1 MDKIIIRR
9 AEAGDAAA
17 LAEIYRYY
25 VEKTAITFEYTPPTA
40 KEFAGRMAHTMAR
53 YPYLAAER
61 DGEVLGYAYAEV
73 FKDRAAYDWAVE
85 TTVYLRPDAKGQG
98 AGRALYEALEDALG
112 RMGIL
117 NLYACIASTD
127 TEDEYLTNAS
137 VRFHERMGFSLCGKF
152 SRCGCKFGR
161 WYDMVWME
169 KMIGEHRDDQP
180 APVTFPELEC

>member
-137 VRFHERMGFSLCGKF
+137 VRFHERMGFRLTALFPQYGYKL
-152 SRCGCKFGR
+152 GR
-161 WYDMVWME
+161 WYDV
-169 KMIGEHRDDQP
+169 KYYSLQLNPRAGEP
-180 APVTFPELEC
+180 EVPVPYRNVEE